1 MLAFDFFSVD
11 TVLDDRVHPV
21 RFLIRDEDAKFTSSF
36 DEVFKAEGIRIIR
49 NSIRA
54 PRANAF
60 RELFVGT
67 VRRECLDRMLT
78 FGRRHLE
85 DVLAEYVAHYNGH
98 RPHRALG
105 QPAPLTAN
113 TPPPASGP
121 VPAQLQRSD
130 AVFGLINEHR
140 LVA

>member
-1 MLAFDFFSVD
+1 ML
-11 TVLDDRVHPV
+11 
-21 RFLIRDEDAKFTSSF
+21 I
-36 DEVFKAEGIRIIR
+36 
-49 NSIRA
+49 
-54 PRANAF
+54 
-60 RELFVGT
+60 
-67 VRRECLDRMLT
+67 

-105 QPAPLTAN
+105 QQAPLTAN
-113 TPPPASGP
+113 TPPPASDP

-130 AVFGLINEHR
+130 AVFGLINEYR